1 MSKFTYAS
9 ITRLN
14 SVLIFIAPMILT
26 KSTQTHP
33 VQLTMSATASV
44 SCQGERAKLFAAISK
59 FGMAKVEK
67 ENPALLQ
74 KAKKERWVARA
85 IFVQNCKGKWVPVS
99 HKRKRTREQ
108 GVPKRKKAMTKQ
120 LKVLQ
125 AKVDKLK
132 LAIEL
137 QEAAEQIL
145 QLKAKK
151 VEAE

>member
-1 MSKFTYAS
+1 
-9 ITRLN
+9 
-14 SVLIFIAPMILT
+14 
-26 KSTQTHP
+26 
-33 VQLTMSATASV
+33 MSATASSAGGPCV

-108 GVPKRKKAMTKQ
+108 DVPKRKKAMTKQ

-151 VEAE
+151 